1 MTINA
6 GGNGMKDKY
15 MFLLA
20 RICGVFVALL
30 SFNIATQVDDYLL
43 KTMLVATTFLG
54 LNLFGWAWG
63 KD

>member
-1 MTINA
+1 
-6 GGNGMKDKY
+6 MKDKY